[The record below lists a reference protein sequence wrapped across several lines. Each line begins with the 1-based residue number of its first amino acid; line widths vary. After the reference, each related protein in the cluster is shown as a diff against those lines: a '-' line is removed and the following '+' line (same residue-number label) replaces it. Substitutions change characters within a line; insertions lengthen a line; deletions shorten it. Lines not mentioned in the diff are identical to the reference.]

1 MHHEADCLSRDPH
14 GATPLAI
21 SAGRGGA
28 DPFVLVS
35 VRGTAGGHSSFPAP
49 DSAGSE
55 ARAGGRSAYPTQDRP
70 YGAGSIFL
78 ASPTAQAK
86 CFSTSEDARIP
97 GPGVLF
103 EDELELF
110 PTPHACA
117 ERPVTKTATD
127 SCWRWTRGP
136 CPAFATASWTRRF
149 VLAGSSTNLSARGI
163 LLCKFYF
170 WGCTS
175 VVFPTAHT
183 CTRPANTTTGWG
195 TGRPS
200 HFASFHGASWSR

>member
-1 MHHEADCLSRDPH
+1 MHFLQGVVALRILLFWCLYEAQRVGTVPSRHQTVRAPKR
-14 GATPLAI
+14 
-21 SAGRGGA
+21 GRVDA
-28 DPFVLVS
+28 VLTRPKTDRMAR
-35 VRGTAGGHSSFPAP
+35 VRFFWLHQLP
-49 DSAGSE
+49 
-55 ARAGGRSAYPTQDRP
+55 RRSASPQARTRVSL
-70 YGAGSIFL
+70 GL
-78 ASPTAQAK
+78 ASCLRTNL
-86 CFSTSEDARIP
+86 SS
-97 GPGVLF
+97 V
-103 EDELELF
+103 
-110 PTPHACA
+110 PHT
-117 ERPVTKTATD
+117 VTKTATD

-136 CPAFATASWTRRF
+136 CPAFATASWTRRRF

-163 LLCKFYF
+163 PLCKFYF